1 MKLISTSDYTV
12 RLVTPPN
19 DETNPQC
26 EVMLNGAPTGT
37 VLEGAILE
45 AALKW
50 HAYTL
55 LFLTDDIPFEDALRI
70 YLLDEKFNVMDS
82 AQIMWIYATGIFS
95 DLDLSEPDAVSF
107 RFFADLDW
115 TLTLLPEPA
124 FALPV
129 ISDPWAV
136 SRPFKFHRRFRISNQ
151 PSLNTG

>member
-19 DETNPQC
+19 DKTNPQC

-37 VLEGAILE
+37 IVDGAILE

-50 HAYTL
+50 HEYTL

-95 DLDLSEPDAVSF
+95 HLDLSQPDAVSF
-107 RFFADLDW
+107 RFFADLNW
-115 TLTLLPEPA
+115 TLTLLPERA
-124 FALPV
+124 FALPI
-129 ISDPWAV
+129 ISDPLSV
-136 SRPFKFHRRFRISNQ
+136 SRPFKFYRRFRISNKQ
-151 PSLNTG
+151 SPDTD